1 MRTATEI
8 LESLDTSGCAR
19 NARANAA
26 LMLAQ
31 AFGNFVR
38 EAHAHDRGAISE
50 HPQWPLAPMSERSDG
65 RGRPPA
71 ISYVWDFDLTPN
83 EVTRHLRAIATA
95 ARLASV
101 TRHDEDACEIA
112 TRETVARMTRLFTA
126 DMRAYGVWC
135 ATDKTH
141 LSGPEAALEDI
152 DGTAWTSSLKGRD
165 ASLRSAG
172 FVGANRDEHAYARS
186 ADAYV
191 SERDIARA

>member
-19 NARANAA
+19 NATANAA

-31 AFGNFVR
+31 AYGNFVR

-71 ISYVWDFDLTPN
+71 ITYVWDFDLTPAD
-83 EVTRHLRAIATA
+83 VTRHLRAIATA

-101 TRHDEDACEIA
+101 TRKNEDACEIA

-126 DMRAYGVWC
+126 DMRAYAAWN

-152 DGTAWTSSLKGRD
+152 DGTAWTASLKGRD

-172 FVGANRDEHAYARS
+172 YNGMNRSEHQYAATGGAYL
-186 ADAYV
+186 
-191 SERDIARA
+191 SERDMRA